1 MDARVPGPGEWRA
14 RVWLGDAAGNLGAES
29 YAETVLRLDDQPP
42 ALVLLA
48 PSSDRPAFIR
58 VKASD
63 SSGLATE
70 EILIR
75 RQGTATWSNLPVKAE
90 RGGFSTM
97 LDDEA
102 LPDGGYEIRA
112 RAVDV
117 AGNERSTERGAD
129 GKRLI
134 LALPLRIRT
143 SLAVGRPKR
152 MRARGGPGRPRY
164 RIKLIR
170 APRAHFGHT
179 LRLRGRLTSPGGHPL
194 AGREVRVF
202 EQTRLP
208 GAAWRSLASVQTNAK
223 GRFTF
228 RAPRGPSR
236 TLRFRYEGSETRLG
250 RTADV
255 RLRVRAASSMAAS
268 RGQVVNGEEVTFRGR
283 LRGGPRPTPGK
294 LVEIQARTRGG
305 WRTFAT
311 TRGSQRSG
319 RWSYRYRFSATRGD
333 VRYRFRARVPQESG
347 YPYETGVSRAV
358 VVRVRGL

>member
-58 VKASD
+58 IKASD

-143 SLAVGRPKR
+143 SLAVGRRKR
-152 MRARGGPGRPRY
+152 MRARGGPGRLRY

-170 APRAHFGHT
+170 APRAHFGHS
-179 LRLRGRLTSPGGHPL
+179 LRLHGRLTSPGGHPL
-194 AGREVRVF
+194 AGRRGTSVRTNQIAGRRLEVAGVGADERQGPVHI
-202 EQTRLP
+202 Q
-208 GAAWRSLASVQTNAK
+208 GAAWTQPHPSV
-223 GRFTF
+223 
-228 RAPRGPSR
+228 P
-236 TLRFRYEGSETRLG
+236 
-250 RTADV
+250 
-255 RLRVRAASSMAAS
+255 
-268 RGQVVNGEEVTFRGR
+268 
-283 LRGGPRPTPGK
+283 LRGLRDEARTHSRRTTPRPCRE
-294 LVEIQARTRGG
+294 LDGG
-305 WRTFAT
+305 EPWT
-311 TRGSQRSG
+311 G
-319 RWSYRYRFSATRGD
+319 RQW
-333 VRYRFRARVPQESG
+333 
-347 YPYETGVSRAV
+347 
-358 VVRVRGL
+358 